1 MTTRTTARNTGANYK
16 TGPVIASA
24 SLIGIGMGGFV
35 DGILFHQILQWHQ
48 MLSAQLPPDTLI
60 NKSINMFWD
69 GIFHGFVWLTTLTG
83 IIMLWRLAKRGDI
96 DASTSLFTGGLLLG
110 WAIFNIIESVF
121 DHYIFVL
128 HNVKENS
135 PHPQWWNHGFM
146 AFSLILLII
155 GWRLVAV
162 KRQSSIVKR
171 ELIDD

>member
-1 MTTRTTARNTGANYK
+1 MTTITTGQNTYANYK

-24 SLIGIGMGGFV
+24 TLIGIGMGGFV

-48 MLSAQLPPDTLI
+48 MLSAKLPPDTLT

-69 GIFHGFVWLTTLTG
+69 GIFHSFVWLTTIIG
-83 IIMLWRLAKRGDI
+83 IMMLWRLIKRRDI
-96 DASTSLFTGGLLLG
+96 VASTSLFTGGLLLG
-110 WAIFNIIESVF
+110 WALFNIIESIV

-155 GWRLVAV
+155 GWRFVARS
-162 KRQSSIVKR
+162 RQLAMGNEQS
-171 ELIDD
+171 